1 MITLEWNV
9 LVYGLIMLVGIG
21 YLLFGESEDSGGY
34 ISIPILKP
42 IVFIGL
48 IIYTLIWGGIYWW

>member
-21 YLLFGESEDSGGY
+21 DSEDSGGY

-48 IIYTLIWGGIYWW
+48 IIYTLIWGGIFWW

>member
-9 LVYGLIMLVGIG
+9 LVYGLIMLVGIA
-21 YLLFGESEDSGGY
+21 YLLFGDEEVSGNY
-34 ISIPILKP
+34 VTFPIIKP

-48 IIYTLIWGGIYWW
+48 IIYTLIWGGIFWW